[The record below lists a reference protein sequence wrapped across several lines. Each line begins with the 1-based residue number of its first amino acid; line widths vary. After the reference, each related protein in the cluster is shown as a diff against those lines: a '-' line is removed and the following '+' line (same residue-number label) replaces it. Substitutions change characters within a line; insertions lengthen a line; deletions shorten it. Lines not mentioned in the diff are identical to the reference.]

1 VPATATPADAVWLGV
16 CMLLAVAAI
25 AAAGVACAFR
35 RTPLAYVVAA
45 ATIAVLVTAPLVLW
59 ASASSSAD
67 RFGGGP
73 TMVWTMVLP
82 ATRVYAL
89 FAAALAA
96 INAAILYVSGA
107 AHSRS

>member
-1 VPATATPADAVWLGV
+1 MPATATPGDAVWLGV
-16 CMLLAVAAI
+16 SMILAVAAI
-25 AAAGVACAFR
+25 AAAGLACAFR
-35 RTPLAYVVAA
+35 RSTLAYVVAA

-73 TMVWTMVLP
+73 TMVWTLVLP
-82 ATRVYAL
+82 AMRVYAL

-96 INAAILYVSGA
+96 INAAVVYATSGA
-107 AHSRS
+107 K

>member
-16 CMLLAVAAI
+16 CMILAVAAI

-35 RTPLAYVVAA
+35 RSTLAYVVAA
-45 ATIAVLVTAPLVLW
+45 STILVLVTTPLVLW
-59 ASASSSAD
+59 ASASASAD

-73 TMVWTMVLP
+73 SAVWMMLLP

-89 FAAALAA
+89 FAVSLTA
-96 INAAILYVSGA
+96 INAAVLYVS
-107 AHSRS
+107 RS

>member
-16 CMLLAVAAI
+16 CMILAVAAI
-25 AAAGVACAFR
+25 AASGVACAFR
-35 RTPLAYVVAA
+35 RSTLAYVVAA
-45 ATIAVLVTAPLVLW
+45 ATIVVLVTAPLVLW

-73 TMVWTMVLP
+73 TAVWMMALP

-89 FAAALAA
+89 FAAALTA
-96 INAAILYVSGA
+96 INAAVLYLA
-107 AHSRS
+107 KPDA